1 MKHIINEYPKR
12 RFQRVLAVISSD
24 NRIIEHPILDFR
36 RGRKVKF
43 YFEDTV
49 VEAYEGESVI
59 AALYAIGV
67 RALSIN
73 PASNR
78 PRAPFCMIGK
88 CGGCLATVD
97 GIPNTRLC
105 LEPVREGM
113 RIYRQRGYPEVP
125 SIEEPVEAETE
136 YMEVDTLIIG
146 GGPAGLKAAQVL
158 GRLGYKV
165 LIIDEHFKLG
175 GQLVKQT
182 HKFFGDKKYFGGTR
196 GFHIAE
202 KLVEEISK
210 YENVVAY
217 THAFAY
223 GIFKEGVVGIAVRGS
238 RPKNLVVKPKTIIAG
253 TGAYEKTILFDN
265 NDLPGIMGAGAVQ
278 TLMNEYGV
286 YPGEKA
292 LVVGSGNVGLI
303 VTYQLLQAGVK
314 VRALVEIMPKIG
326 GWFVHAAKIRRYGVP
341 ILTRHSVIMAIGE
354 DRVEKAVIAKFDE
367 KFQPIH
373 GTERV
378 YDVDLLLLAVGLAP
392 NYAFFSQ
399 AGCVMRWIPELG
411 GLAPIR
417 TRYLETSVENL
428 FIAGDASGI
437 EEATTAFVEGEIAA
451 LSAAI
456 KMGCEKKEVVKE
468 RERLLDYLWNE
479 YRLSPVVSRAREG
492 KLKATV
498 SEEEI
503 EKIRRGV
510 LSGV

>member
-1 MKHIINEYPKR
+1 MTIIGD
-12 RFQRVLAVISSD
+12 D
-24 NRIIEHPILDFR
+24 NRIIEHPVLDFR
-36 RGRKVKF
+36 RGRRVRF
-43 YFEDTV
+43 YFEDMV

-59 AALYAIGV
+59 AALYAIGI

-113 RIYRQRGYPEVP
+113 KIYRQRGYPKVP
-125 SIEEPVEAETE
+125 SIEEPVETETE

-146 GGPAGLKAAQVL
+146 SGPAGLKAAQVL
-158 GRLGYKV
+158 GRLGYRV
-165 LIIDEHFKLG
+165 LIIDEHYRLG

-182 HKFFGDKKYFGGTR
+182 HKFFGDKEYYGGTR
-196 GFHIAE
+196 GFRIAE

-210 YENVVAY
+210 YKNIVAY
-217 THAFAY
+217 TRAFAY
-223 GIFKEGVVGIAVRGS
+223 GVFRERVVGIAIRDNT
-238 RPKNLVVKPKTIIAG
+238 PKNLVVKPKTIIAC

-265 NDLPGIMGAGAVQ
+265 NDLPGILGAGAVQ
-278 TLMNEYGV
+278 TLMNEYGI

-303 VTYQLLQAGVK
+303 ITYQLLQSSVK
-314 VRALVEIMPKIG
+314 VHALVEIMPKIG

-341 ILTRHSVIMAIGE
+341 ILLRHSVIKAIGE

-373 GTERV
+373 GTEKV

-399 AGCVMRWIPELG
+399 AGCVMKWIPELG
-411 GLAPIR
+411 GLVPIR
-417 TRYLETSVENL
+417 TKYLETSVENL
-428 FIAGDASGI
+428 FIAGDASGV

-456 KMGCEKKEVVKE
+456 KMGYEKEEIVRE
-468 RERLLDYLWNE
+468 RKRLLDYLWNE
-479 YRLSPVVSRAREG
+479 YRLSPVVSRTREG

-498 SEEEI
+498 SEEEM

-510 LSGV
+510 LDGV